1 MILIVDSGATKS
13 DWIALDK
20 TGKQL
25 FVTQTLGLSPEVLTR
40 NVIEDRLANNFELS
54 QNKDEVTDLYFYGA
68 GCGTDRMK
76 NFLQDI
82 FKGFFPKAKA
92 EVKEDTYAAIFSTV
106 KLGHQGIVCI
116 LGTGSNCSY
125 YDGKELHQ
133 KVTSLGY
140 IPMDDGSGN
149 FFGRK
154 LIRDYYFHKIPK
166 DLAEKFNAEYDL
178 EADVIKENLYKQ
190 PNPNTYL
197 ATFARFIVENKD
209 HPYSRAV
216 IDKGFQ
222 QFVNNYIMQF
232 ELATKVPVNFV
243 GSIAH
248 YLRDELTTVL
258 ERNDLVVGV
267 IRQRPIEGLMEFH
280 RDAL

>member
-13 DWIALDK
+13 DWIALDDK
-20 TGKQL
+20 GNQL
-25 FVTQTLGLSPEVLTR
+25 FITQTLGLSPEVLTR

-54 QNKDEVTDLYFYGA
+54 KNKDKVTQLHFYGA

-76 NFLQDI
+76 NFLRDI
-82 FKGFFPKAKA
+82 FKSYFPNAKA
-92 EVKEDTYAAIFSTV
+92 EVKEDTFAAIFATTKV
-106 KLGHQGIVCI
+106 GHQGIVCI

-125 YDGKELHQ
+125 YDGEQLHQ

-154 LIRDYYFHKIPK
+154 LIRDYYFHKMPK
-166 DLAEKFNAEYDL
+166 DLGEKFAKEYDL

-197 ATFARFIVENKD
+197 ATFARFLVENKD
-209 HPYSRAV
+209 HPYSKGV

-222 QFVNNYIMQF
+222 QFINNYIMQF
-232 ELATKVPVNFV
+232 DLATKVPINFV

-248 YLRDELTTVL
+248 YLRHELTAVL
-258 ERNDLVVGV
+258 ERNDLIVGV

-280 RDAL
+280 RETL

>member
-13 DWIALDK
+13 DWIALDAK
-20 TGKQL
+20 GNQL
-25 FVTQTLGLSPEVLTR
+25 FLTQTLGLSPEVLTR
-40 NVIEDRLANNFELS
+40 EVIEDRLANNFELS
-54 QNKDEVTDLYFYGA
+54 KNREKVTDLYFYGA

-76 NFLQDI
+76 KFLKEI
-82 FKGFFPKAKA
+82 FNDFFPTARIN
-92 EVKEDTYAAIFSTV
+92 VKEDTYAAIFATT
-106 KLGHQGIVCI
+106 KIGTQGIVCI

-125 YDGKELHQ
+125 YDGYQLFQ

-154 LIRDYYFHKIPK
+154 LIRDYYFHKMPQ
-166 DLAEKFNAEYDL
+166 DLGIKFAKEYNL
-178 EADVIKENLYKQ
+178 EADHIKENLYKQ

-197 ATFARFIVENKD
+197 ATFARFLVENKE
-209 HPYSRAV
+209 HPYSKGV

-222 QFVNNYIMQF
+222 QFINNYVMQF

-248 YLRDELTTVL
+248 YLRDELVTVL
-258 ERNDLVVGV
+258 ERNDLIVGV
-267 IRQRPIEGLMEFH
+267 IRQRPIEGLVEFH
-280 RDAL
+280 KANM

>member
-1 MILIVDSGATKS
+1 MILIVDSGATKA
-13 DWIALDK
+13 DWIALDE
-20 TGKQL
+20 GGNQL
-25 FVTQTLGLSPEVLTR
+25 FLTQTLGLSPEVLTKA
-40 NVIEDRLANNFELS
+40 VIEDRLANNFELS
-54 QNKDEVTDLYFYGA
+54 KNKEKVTRLHFYGA

-76 NFLQDI
+76 SFLKDI
-82 FKGFFPKAKA
+82 FSEFFPNAKA
-92 EVKEDTYAAIFSTV
+92 YVKEDTYAAIFATTKIGNQS
-106 KLGHQGIVCI
+106 IVCI

-125 YDGKELHQ
+125 YDGHQLFQ

-154 LIRDYYFHKIPK
+154 LIRDYYFHKMPQ
-166 DLAEKFNAEYDL
+166 DLAMKFAKEYDL
-178 EADVIKENLYKQ
+178 DADVIKENLYKQ

-197 ATFARFIVENKD
+197 ATFARFLVENKE
-209 HPYSRAV
+209 HPYSKGV

-232 ELATKVPVNFV
+232 ELATKVPICFV

-248 YLRDELTTVL
+248 YLREELTRVL
-258 ERNDLVVGV
+258 ERNDLIVGV
-267 IRQRPIEGLMEFH
+267 ISQRPIEGLVEFH
-280 RDAL
+280 KENL